1 MMQRP
6 LGCALI
12 AAAFAGISLPAFA
25 QIAVVMNPNAAP
37 ITKDQLSNLY
47 LGRSADLK
55 PLDQP
60 EGTPIRAEFYK
71 KATDRDLAQVK
82 AIWSKIIF
90 TGRGQPPLVLPDAA
104 AVKKAVN
111 SDPKAIGYI
120 EKAAVDGSVKVVL
133 SLD

>member
-1 MMQRP
+1 MTSTIKHVFVGG
-6 LGCALI
+6 LLSF
-12 AAAFAGISLPAFA
+12 AASLAHA

-60 EGTPIRAEFYK
+60 ESSALRTEFYK
-71 KATDRDLAQVK
+71 KATDRDLAQIK

-90 TGRGQPPLVLPDAA
+90 TGRGQPPLVLPDSA
-104 AVKKAVN
+104 AVKKAVG

-120 EKAAVDGSVKVVL
+120 EKSAVDPSVKVVF

>member
-1 MMQRP
+1 MNKYI
-6 LGCALI
+6 I
-12 AAAFAGISLPAFA
+12 ASVLAASTLFAGSASA
-25 QIAVVMNPNAAP
+25 QIAVVMNAAAAP

-55 PLDQP
+55 PVDQP

-90 TGRGQPPLVLPDAA
+90 TGRGQPPLVLPDSAS
-104 AVKKAVN
+104 VKKAVG

-120 EKAAVDGSVKVVL
+120 EKSAVDASVKVVY